1 MNELQYYKIGDGQI
15 WDIVNAKFVTD
26 YDINNTVELYS
37 NRKPANV
44 DYLKKTL
51 QFYKFKLGDEL
62 LSDDEKSTNIRSQR
76 DELLAQTDYLLMN
89 DYPIDEQSL
98 QLVKQYRQTLR
109 DIPQQKD
116 FPNNVQWPDRP
127 SIHRN

>member
-1 MNELQYYKIGDGQI
+1 MNELQYYKIGDGRV
-15 WDIVNAKFVTD
+15 WDIVNAQFVAE
-26 YDINNTVELYS
+26 YDQDRTVVLYS
-37 NRKPANV
+37 NGKPADA

-51 QFYKFKLGDEL
+51 QFYKFKIGDEL
-62 LSDDEKSTNIRSQR
+62 LSDDERSANIRVQR

-98 QLVKQYRQTLR
+98 QLVKQYRQALR

-116 FPNNVQWPDRP
+116 FPNNVQWPDKP
-127 SIHRN
+127 LIHRN